1 MRSKSIA
8 AAITVAA
15 CLAVPTAVQ
24 AHPFTTGSS
33 VFSGE
38 MPQIGLDSGFVAAG
52 PSGYRGQSAV
62 GDYDT
67 KRLQFLSL
75 SRRDAPTL
83 GRANSDIAFQGN
95 RAYQGNFQGFRI
107 IDISAP
113 GNLRQIRAYE
123 ECQGSQGDVVVYG
136 NILTRSWDAPLA
148 QATTCDGEPVPAGWE
163 GLHVFDISNPQNP
176 DLVASVRTR
185 CGSHTASGVPDPA
198 NNRLWIYNTPS
209 YSPGNCPAEAPTA
222 SNPSGPGAAGIQVV
236 EIPLNAPENSQA
248 RQFEDAGPNINC
260 HDTGVILGDVLRA
273 ACAGGDGIAV
283 WTMDPAEGGS
293 LGNPQLEYI
302 RNLRLTGVPDFKV
315 GHSAAW
321 SNDGETLIIGHEP
334 DGGVR
339 ARCQKT
345 GTVFQDPTANYQVQ
359 TDDMKSLFFLDSD
372 TGLTRGK
379 WTLTRDQTRFENCTL
394 HNYNVVPT
402 TKGDGLVEGSD
413 QAGISVLDFSDL
425 SRVREIGYADPA
437 PLSETTSPSGAPA
450 VLGGD
455 WSTHWYNGFVY
466 QSDIARG
473 VASWRFNGAESF
485 RAEKLNRL
493 NPQTQTYTTD

>member
-8 AAITVAA
+8 AAIAVAA

-24 AHPFTTGSS
+24 AHPFTTDSG

-52 PSGYRGQSAV
+52 PSGYRGQTAV

-83 GRANSDIAFQGN
+83 GQANSDIAFQGN

-107 IDISAP
+107 LDISAP
-113 GNLRQIRAYE
+113 GNLRQILAYE
-123 ECQGSQGDVVVYG
+123 ECAGSQGDVVVYG
-136 NILTRSWDAPLA
+136 DILVRSWDVRAGA
-148 QATTCDGEPVPAGWE
+148 NQTCDGEPVEPGWE
-163 GLHVFDISNPQNP
+163 GVHVFDIKDPLNP

-185 CGSHTASGVPDPA
+185 CGSHTATGVPDPA

-209 YSPGNCPAEAPTA
+209 YSPTNCTVDPP
-222 SNPSGPGAAGIQVV
+222 AAGIQVV
-236 EIPLNAPENSQA
+236 EIPLNAPDTAQA
-248 RQFEDAGPNINC
+248 RQFEETTPANNIRC
-260 HDTGVILGDVLRA
+260 HDTGVILGDILRA

-293 LGNPQLEYI
+293 LGDPKLEYT
-302 RNLRLTGVPDFKV
+302 RDLRVTGVPDFKV

-339 ARCQKT
+339 ARCQET
-345 GTVFQDPTANYQVQ
+345 GTVFQDPTPNYQVQ

-372 TGLTRGK
+372 TGATRGK
-379 WTLTRDQTRFENCTL
+379 WTLTRDQSRFENCTL

-402 TKGDGLVEGSD
+402 DKGDWLVKGSY
-413 QAGISVLDFSDL
+413 QSGISVLDFSDL

-437 PLSETTSPSGAPA
+437 PLSETTSASGAPA

-473 VASWRFNGAESF
+473 VASWRFNGGESF

-493 NPQTQTYTTD
+493 NPQTQTYTAD